1 MHATQHGFC
10 DPRQNHH
17 TKKSKSQKLSPFP
30 RNASNP
36 YYWEK
41 NKKNKAVREILKVKA
56 ARVAKAGEKKGGK
69 KQKQRVAVGS
79 DSEFEFGKNCEFKLL
94 KPPTAFEAELQ
105 SDVESDAEFRSWPEE
120 ELQKELPA
128 NGGGGE
134 ETSQEEALRLCRE
147 DAARFKDV
155 EFFKADAAADR
166 SLFLN
171 TAWLALAR
179 SAGLEE
185 WLACAR
191 SEGLFC
197 ECCLR

>member
-1 MHATQHGFC
+1 MIRLLKPVAGF
-10 DPRQNHH
+10 
-17 TKKSKSQKLSPFP
+17 
-30 RNASNP
+30 A
-36 YYWEK
+36 
-41 NKKNKAVREILKVKA
+41 KA
-56 ARVAKAGEKKGGK
+56 AMD
-69 KQKQRVAVGS
+69 S
-79 DSEFEFGKNCEFKLL
+79 DSE
-94 KPPTAFEAELQ
+94 
-105 SDVESDAEFRSWPEE
+105 AEFF
-120 ELQKELPA
+120 QAPA
-128 NGGGGE
+128 GDIRRLAPRGGGE
-134 ETSQEEALRLCRE
+134 ETPQEEAFRLCRE

>member
-1 MHATQHGFC
+1 MPYNRREAVEAKHLETQ
-10 DPRQNHH
+10 
-17 TKKSKSQKLSPFP
+17 LM
-30 RNASNP
+30 
-36 YYWEK
+36 
-41 NKKNKAVREILKVKA
+41 
-56 ARVAKAGEKKGGK
+56 
-69 KQKQRVAVGS
+69 
-79 DSEFEFGKNCEFKLL
+79 
-94 KPPTAFEAELQ
+94 KPPTAFEAEIQ
-105 SDVESDAEFRSWPEE
+105 SDVESDAEFRSWSEELQKELPANGGGGEDTISGLEGWLASADCCEGVFCVCAEKADAEFRSWSE

-134 ETSQEEALRLCRE
+134 ETSQEEAFRLCRE

-191 SEGLFC
+191 SEELFC

>member
-1 MHATQHGFC
+1 MKPKLKLKAK
-10 DPRQNHH
+10 PKLKL
-17 TKKSKSQKLSPFP
+17 KK
-30 RNASNP
+30 A
-36 YYWEK
+36 E
-41 NKKNKAVREILKVKA
+41 A
-56 ARVAKAGEKKGGK
+56 ARVAARAAME
-69 KQKQRVAVGS
+69 S
-79 DSEFEFGKNCEFKLL
+79 DSEPDVFPFTPEI
-94 KPPTAFEAELQ
+94 Q
-105 SDVESDAEFRSWPEE
+105 SDVESDAEFRSWSE

-134 ETSQEEALRLCRE
+134 ETPQEEAFRLCRE

-155 EFFKADAAADR
+155 GFFKADAAADR

-191 SEGLFC
+191 SEELFC

>member
-1 MHATQHGFC
+1 MLYNRREAVEAKHLETQ
-10 DPRQNHH
+10 
-17 TKKSKSQKLSPFP
+17 LM
-30 RNASNP
+30 
-36 YYWEK
+36 
-41 NKKNKAVREILKVKA
+41 
-56 ARVAKAGEKKGGK
+56 
-69 KQKQRVAVGS
+69 
-79 DSEFEFGKNCEFKLL
+79 
-94 KPPTAFEAELQ
+94 KPPTAFEAEIQ
-105 SDVESDAEFRSWPEE
+105 SDVESDAEFRSWSE

-134 ETSQEEALRLCRE
+134 ETPQEEAFRLCRE